1 MMELEKDMLAA
12 GNPEFELKQIEGQIK
27 NEENNVPFTYD
38 YGGFLTI
45 LCCE

>member
-12 GNPEFELKQIEGQIK
+12 GNPEFELEQIKGQIEK
-27 NEENNVPFTYD
+27 AENSMGFTYD
-38 YGGFLTI
+38 YGGLLTI